1 MGKSCA
7 QKGFFLFDKKN
18 IKSSG
23 KIFLDFFELFR
34 NWWLDSWLLLKNI
47 FFDGIQHNSQAPT
60 LCYFWHPSDFFYR
73 TKLSWHVQNDFL
85 IKLNISRSAFLKK
98 KVTFH
103 FLFWRWLLNWRES
116 DLFTLVG
123 YSFVRKNCKT
133 KNQITV
139 GKIFSRAT
147 KWDYPRFFIFFGLEV
162 TAFSRYTTAWWL
174 LDFGHSNLFTLVG
187 FSFARKNL
195 NIKNQM
201 TVGKIFSRAT
211 KWDHSRFFLSFF
223 G

>member
-85 IKLNISRSAFLKK
+85 IKLNISRSAFFL

-103 FLFWRWLLNWRES
+103 FRFLEAVVGLLKS
-116 DLFTLVG
+116 DLFTLVGYNFVRKNFKIKNQMTVGKRFSRATKWDHPRFFFFFGLEVTAFPRYTTLWWLLDLWSSDLVTLVG
-123 YSFVRKNCKT
+123 YSFVRKN
-133 KNQITV
+133 
-139 GKIFSRAT
+139 
-147 KWDYPRFFIFFGLEV
+147 
-162 TAFSRYTTAWWL
+162 
-174 LDFGHSNLFTLVG
+174 
-187 FSFARKNL
+187 L

-201 TVGKIFSRAT
+201 TFCNSSLIKSLL
-211 KWDHSRFFLSFF
+211 HLFL
-223 G
+223 GQAW

>member
-47 FFDGIQHNSQAPT
+47 FFDGIQHNSQVPT

-98 KVTFH
+98 K
-103 FLFWRWLLNWRES
+103 W
-116 DLFTLVG
+116 LFTFYFGGG
-123 YSFVRKNCKT
+123 YWIGENPTFSLWLA
-133 KNQITV
+133 IALW
-139 GKIFSRAT
+139 GKIVKLKTR
-147 KWDYPRFFIFFGLEV
+147 
-162 TAFSRYTTAWWL
+162 
-174 LDFGHSNLFTLVG
+174 
-187 FSFARKNL
+187 
-195 NIKNQM
+195 
-201 TVGKIFSRAT
+201 
-211 KWDHSRFFLSFF
+211 
-223 G
+223 

>member
-60 LCYFWHPSDFFYR
+60 LCYFWHPSYFFYR

-85 IKLNISRSAFLKK
+85 IKLNISRSAFFLK

-103 FLFWRWLLNWRES
+103 FLFWRWLLNLREYN
-116 DLFTLVG
+116 LFTLVG

-147 KWDYPRFFIFFGLEV
+147 KWDYPRFFIFFG
-162 TAFSRYTTAWWL
+162 
-174 LDFGHSNLFTLVG
+174 
-187 FSFARKNL
+187 
-195 NIKNQM
+195 
-201 TVGKIFSRAT
+201 
-211 KWDHSRFFLSFF
+211 
-223 G
+223 

>member
-7 QKGFFLFDKKN
+7 QKGFFLSDKKN

-60 LCYFWHPSDFFYR
+60 LFFLTSIWLFLQNQAQLTCTKRFLDKIKYFPERIF
-73 TKLSWHVQNDFL
+73 
-85 IKLNISRSAFLKK
+85 KK

-147 KWDYPRFFIFFGLEV
+147 KWDYPRFFIFFG
-162 TAFSRYTTAWWL
+162 
-174 LDFGHSNLFTLVG
+174 
-187 FSFARKNL
+187 
-195 NIKNQM
+195 
-201 TVGKIFSRAT
+201 
-211 KWDHSRFFLSFF
+211 
-223 G
+223 